1 MPRTTIAKNEP
12 PKKKAD
18 RPIKGKRLEPRRLPN
33 QARARDTVEAVLRAA
48 GAEIERD
55 GLDRLTTRRIAA
67 MAGISVGSLYEYFPN
82 KQSIVYALVTDWM
95 ERTFKVLDD
104 LHPAHDGAQDMLGYL
119 GAQVD
124 GMAILYRDQ
133 PGLSALVTMVSSVPE
148 LRDAVRV
155 HDERSAASVA
165 TALQYF
171 APKADPGEVLTAART
186 IALIAHEILCE
197 AIARNAPD
205 AVQLIHNLKVCVFAL
220 GTRLLLPR

>member
-1 MPRTTIAKNEP
+1 
-12 PKKKAD
+12 
-18 RPIKGKRLEPRRLPN
+18 
-33 QARARDTVEAVLRAA
+33 
-48 GAEIERD
+48 
-55 GLDRLTTRRIAA
+55 
-67 MAGISVGSLYEYFPN
+67 
-82 KQSIVYALVTDWM
+82 
-95 ERTFKVLDD
+95 
-104 LHPAHDGAQDMLGYL
+104 
-119 GAQVD
+119 
-124 GMAILYRDQ
+124 MAILYRDQ

-171 APKADPGEVLTAART
+171 APKAEPAEVLTAART

-205 AVQLIHNLKVCVFAL
+205 AVQLIHNLKVCVFAI

>member
-1 MPRTTIAKNEP
+1 MRYCLELQNKLNKPINNHMTKTRSTPP
-12 PKKKAD
+12 PKKAIENARK
-18 RPIKGKRLEPRRLPN
+18 LSPRRTPN
-33 QARARDTVEAVLRAA
+33 QARSRDTVATILQAA
-48 GAEIERD
+48 GHSIERD
-55 GLDRLTTRRIAA
+55 GLDRLTTRRIAS
-67 MAGISVGSLYEYFPN
+67 MAGISVGALYEYFPN

-104 LHPAHDGAQDMLGYL
+104 LHPAHEGAQDMLGYL

-171 APKADPGEVLTAART
+171 APKAEPG
-186 IALIAHEILCE
+186 
-197 AIARNAPD
+197 
-205 AVQLIHNLKVCVFAL
+205 
-220 GTRLLLPR
+220 